1 MTREEKL
8 TPQEKKKIIA
18 MFRSG
23 AYLVQE
29 ICWHFKI
36 TSKVLKKIVTDAGF
50 GY

>member
-1 MTREEKL
+1 MTREQKL
-8 TPQEKKKIIA
+8 TPAEKKKIIA

-23 AYLVQE
+23 DYLVQE

-36 TSKVLKKIVTDAGF
+36 TSRVLKKIVTDAGF